1 MKRLLAVTGVLAGL
15 VVAQAAPALA
25 DPVSAGS
32 ASAYATTVS
41 VGGSEVIE
49 PMPLATATLPPGAE
63 DENDPGPVI
72 PVGAEPI
79 ALSGTF
85 DSKAE
90 VHSASDLAS
99 ELTVVEQ
106 EVEGPYNARGVALIE
121 GLDVLLD
128 AAGEGVSLVAASVVR
143 AEAVAVCRA
152 GAVSYSAT
160 SEIVD
165 LDVGGEDIP
174 LNTPVTELIDAI
186 GAVLDESGLNAVVDV
201 SRNVVTELEGGGI
214 AVDALVISIA
224 GDAVANVTIGHA
236 EVGAGTCG
244 NPPECSDTVDNA
256 DAEDTLADAEDPGC
270 HTDGDAAN
278 GATYDPNDNSEAD
291 APECSDTVDNTDP
304 EDTLADSADPGC
316 HTDGNAGN
324 AGSYDPNDDDETDGP
339 GALGGTLP
347 RTGGALDAGL
357 VGATVLG
364 GLGLAL
370 QQLRRRV
377 VAG

>member
-370 QQLRRRV
+370 HQLRRRV

>member
-1 MKRLLAVTGVLAGL
+1 MKRLLAVMGVLTGL
-15 VVAQAAPALA
+15 VVAQAAPAVA

-49 PMPLATATLPPGAE
+49 PMPLATATLPPGAD

-128 AAGEGVSLVAASVVR
+128 AAGEGVSLVSASVVR

-160 SEIVD
+160 SEIID

-236 EVGAGTCG
+236 EVGAGTCDT
-244 NPPECSDTVDNA
+244 PPECSDTVDNA
-256 DAEDTLADAEDPGC
+256 DAEDTLAD
-270 HTDGDAAN
+270 
-278 GATYDPNDNSEAD
+278 
-291 APECSDTVDNTDP
+291 
-304 EDTLADSADPGC
+304 SADPGC
-316 HTDGNAGN
+316 HTDGNAAN

-339 GALGGTLP
+339 AALAGTLP
-347 RTGGALDAGL
+347 RTGGALDTGL
-357 VGATVLG
+357 AGATVLG

-370 QQLRRRV
+370 HLLRRRV
-377 VAG
+377 LAV

>member
-1 MKRLLAVTGVLAGL
+1 MKRLLAVMGVLTGL

-49 PMPLATATLPPGAE
+49 PMPLATATLPPGAD

-72 PVGAEPI
+72 PIGAEPI

-121 GLDVLLD
+121 GLEVLLD
-128 AAGEGVSLVAASVVR
+128 AAGEGVSLVSAAVIR
-143 AEAVAVCRA
+143 AEAVAVCRG
-152 GAVSYSAT
+152 GAVSYSAN
-160 SEIVD
+160 SEVID
-165 LDVGGEDIP
+165 LAIGGEDIP
-174 LNTPVTELIDAI
+174 LNGPVTDLIDAI
-186 GAVLDESGLNAVVDV
+186 GTVLDESGLNAVVDV
-201 SRNVVTELEGGGI
+201 SRNVVTEVEGGGI

-224 GDAVANVTIGHA
+224 GDAVANITIGHA
-236 EVGAGTCG
+236 EVGAGTCDA
-244 NPPECSDTVDNA
+244 PECSDTVDNA
-256 DAEDTLADAEDPGC
+256 D
-270 HTDGDAAN
+270 
-278 GATYDPNDNSEAD
+278 
-291 APECSDTVDNTDP
+291 P
-304 EDTLADSADPGC
+304 EDTVADSADPGC
-316 HTDGNAGN
+316 HTDGNAAN
-324 AGSYDPNDDDETDGP
+324 AGSYDPNDDDETDVP
-339 GALGGTLP
+339 GVLGGTLP

-370 QQLRRRV
+370 HQLRRRV